1 MSCGD
6 VKQNQNQDCGCL
18 ADILKKILLLQRQ
31 DYDNEN
37 YKGCDK
43 PYLGPICNTI
53 CYNTRPIMLFNCCT
67 GAPWS
72 FTYTINNQTSTS
84 DVFRIEAIDDCCC
97 TCRILYLDTATNRY
111 LGTSEF
117 FTINLDCVGAL
128 RCLPDTFIDL
138 C

>member
-1 MSCGD
+1 MSSNNC
-6 VKQNQNQDCGCL
+6 
-18 ADILKKILLLQRQ
+18 ILNLLKVIDLLQR
-31 DYDNEN
+31 NSISSKTLEE
-37 YKGCDK
+37 GCNR
-43 PYLGPICNTI
+43 PFLGPSMNLS

-67 GAPWS
+67 GMPWS

-97 TCRILYLDTATNRY
+97 TCRILYLDTTTNRY

>member
-6 VKQNQNQDCGCL
+6 VNQNQNCGCL
-18 ADILKKILLLQRQ
+18 AEILKKILLLQRQ
-31 DYDNEN
+31 EYDNEN
-37 YKGCDK
+37 YSGCDK

-53 CYNTRPIMLFNCCT
+53 CYNTRPIMLYNCCT
-67 GAPWS
+67 GNPWS
-72 FTYTINNQTSTS
+72 FSFTINNQTSTS
-84 DVFRIEAIDDCCC
+84 NVFRIEAIDDCCC
-97 TCRILYLDTATNRY
+97 TCRILYLDTTTNRY
-111 LGTSEF
+111 VGTSEF